1 MAEEAIAPQPGGGR
15 RILFLMVA
23 VTLALAVG
31 FLFFIRSC
39 GGGGVNQSYS
49 VIYSHLELKDASN
62 VIARLKELKIPYEIR
77 DKGTAV
83 AVPKNRADDARLGLA
98 EKNLPAGGAV
108 GWEIFDE
115 SKLGATDFDRRIQLI
130 RAISGELS
138 RTIRRIA
145 AVDDCWVQIVIPETR
160 LFEVTRVPVTASVL
174 IKLIPGER
182 LSSAQVNGIIH
193 LVASS
198 VENLDP
204 KNVVI
209 VDDNGRILTAQSQT
223 QFRPYRSAQY
233 GEEAEREVIQV
244 KKEQQIVT
252 ASATTEE
259 AASPAQVKKE
269 EELKKREEALSK
281 MEQEL
286 QKLALQVSQ
295 EARPK
300 ILSPEEKSLL
310 RLQAKQEYEDQLN
323 QKCQFILNQFY
334 PPNAVIVKVSVEMV
348 LPQRTEGK
356 KAKTLKGKKAPPP
369 ATAAKEGLE
378 VKRIHVVILVDNRMD
393 LNKTLKKTTYTTI
406 ALAIGYDKKRGDR
419 ILIRRVPFHFALTPP
434 ATVEPVVITPP
445 VKRGEASFWDGL
457 AAVAGRI
464 INRINYVW
472 AGIVVVVVLLL
483 ILIFRTFWGGKKK
496 KFGLGPADLLKEEE
510 EIPAGKAS
518 PQAVNTLETVR
529 EIARNNPERL
539 AALLKNWLSEEGG
552 TK

>member
-23 VTLALAVG
+23 VTLVVAVG

-39 GGGGVNQSYS
+39 SGGGVNQSYS

-83 AVPKNRADDARLGLA
+83 AVPKVRADEARLGLA
-98 EKNLPAGGAV
+98 EKNLPMGGAV
-108 GWEIFDE
+108 GWEIFNE

-130 RAISGELS
+130 RAISGELA
-138 RTIRRIA
+138 RTIRRIS
-145 AVDDCWVQIVIPETR
+145 AVEDCWVQIVIPETR

-174 IKLIPGER
+174 LKLIPGER
-182 LSSAQVNGIIH
+182 LSPSQVNGIIH

-209 VDDNGRILTAQSQT
+209 VDDNGRILSTQPQAQSQ
-223 QFRPYRSAQY
+223 PYRSAQY
-233 GEEAEREVIQV
+233 GAEAEQEVIQI
-244 KKEQQIVT
+244 KNEPPIIT
-252 ASATTEE
+252 ASASTEE
-259 AASPAQVKKE
+259 AASPAQIKKE

-286 QKLALQVSQ
+286 QTLVQQVSQ

-348 LPQRTEGK
+348 LPQITPSK
-356 KAKTLKGKKAPPP
+356 NPKVLKGKKPPPP
-369 ATAAKEGLE
+369 AAAKEGLE
-378 VKRIHVVILVDNRMD
+378 VKRIHAVILVDNRMD
-393 LNKTLKKTTYTTI
+393 LNKILKKTTYTTI
-406 ALAIGYDKKRGDR
+406 ASAIGYDKKRGDR
-419 ILIRRVPFHFALTPP
+419 ILIRRVPFHFALTPST
-434 ATVEPVVITPP
+434 TVEVTAPLPP
-445 VKRGEASFWDGL
+445 AKTGVSRLGEDFA
-457 AAVAGRI
+457 
-464 INRINYVW
+464 VW
-472 AGIVVVVVLLL
+472 AGSVNLTWAGCAMVVVLLL
-483 ILIFRTFWGGKKK
+483 ILIFRTFGRGQKN
-496 KFGLGPADLLKEEE
+496 KFRIGTQDLLKEEE
-510 EIPAGKAS
+510 EVPAGKVS
-518 PQAVNTLETVR
+518 SQAVNTLETVR

-539 AALLKNWLSEEGG
+539 AGLLKNWLSEEGVE
-552 TK
+552 K